1 MTMIENKYRY
11 SLEAAIFTLIAQE
24 YYKTESSRK
33 QIMTIASKLAYTP
46 LLTRATFPTVPT
58 VAKPDIKIAAAM
70 KLEKIPS
77 YQAPEETITS
87 VQPANNVVSTS
98 SILRKANISFKSND
112 EDKLIKEALKVYF
125 TGASHHS
132 AQNLQPALHRSL
144 FESLWA
150 ENALYQTLSPA
161 DQLTLLEMSMN
172 RPLMN
177 QLHQALYTPPT
188 QNFSGFP
195 YFFAQQ
201 PAHMMTPHIMQPTP
215 AVGVAY

>member
-1 MTMIENKYRY
+1 MTTKVNDRF
-11 SLEAAIFTLIAQE
+11 SLEAMFIFIALK
-24 YYKTESSRK
+24 YYKTEISLK
-33 QIMTIASKLAYTP
+33 QFMTMAPKLAYTL

-112 EDKLIKEALKVYF
+112 EDKLIKEALGVYF
-125 TGASHHS
+125 NATTGYS
-132 AQNLQPALHRSL
+132 AQNLQPASHRSV

-150 ENALYQTLSPA
+150 ENALYQTLSPV

-172 RPLMN
+172 RPLMK
-177 QLHQALYTPPT
+177 QLHEALYTPHT

-195 YFFAQQ
+195 YLFGKR
-201 PAHMMTPHIMQPTP
+201 PAHMMPPHIMQPTP